1 MNKRDPFFDIVKLLA
16 VFMVVFRHVMFSSE
30 SLLFSITV
38 ANATVGMNMPVFF
51 IMSGW
56 FAWPTIE
63 NSDWRKLGLHLKS
76 YMWPTIVLTVFFAC
90 IEPFAVGSSWSL
102 RDVFVLSAKRW
113 LFGPW
118 FIWTL
123 CECYLML
130 FLCGCF
136 ARRYRRKGL
145 FLASVGVGFALLMCV
160 NCRFFFVSCLRSM
173 FPYFLIGS
181 FLRRSNVRPWE
192 WKWLSIVFG
201 VIFVSVVL
209 VEGDARECGMSFYR
223 AETSWSAFGSWNS
236 CLTLFARPI
245 VGIMGSLSLMWL
257 VKIAVDA
264 AQKLTVGRATVGF
277 LSKGGGL
284 TLAIYLLH
292 QWILKQ
298 VVALYPQFVDTRSGV
313 LLLSVVLFC
322 SVWLLAD
329 LTMNRVVFLRKWM
342 WGRS

>member
-1 MNKRDPFFDIVKLLA
+1 
-16 VFMVVFRHVMFSSE
+16 
-30 SLLFSITV
+30 
-38 ANATVGMNMPVFF
+38 
-51 IMSGW
+51 
-56 FAWPTIE
+56 
-63 NSDWRKLGLHLKS
+63 
-76 YMWPTIVLTVFFAC
+76 
-90 IEPFAVGSSWSL
+90 
-102 RDVFVLSAKRW
+102 
-113 LFGPW
+113 
-118 FIWTL
+118 
-123 CECYLML
+123 
-130 FLCGCF
+130 
-136 ARRYRRKGL
+136 
-145 FLASVGVGFALLMCV
+145 MCV

-192 WKWLSIVFG
+192 WKWLSIAFG

-245 VGIMGSLSLMWL
+245 VGIMGSLSFMWL

-329 LTMNRVVFLRKWM
+329 LTMNRVFSCVNGCGGGHEKIFKYAWLRGKSLVSDRVVFHDADTSWCQD
-342 WGRS
+342 WDQRSCLLPNCAFLVYA